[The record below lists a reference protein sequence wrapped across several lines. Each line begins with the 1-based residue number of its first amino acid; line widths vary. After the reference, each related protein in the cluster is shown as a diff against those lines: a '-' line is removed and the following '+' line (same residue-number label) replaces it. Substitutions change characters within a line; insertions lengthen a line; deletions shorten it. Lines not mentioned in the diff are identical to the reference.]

1 KERRLAGATKRDS
14 ADGAGGLD
22 GEGDQIAHD
31 MEREM
36 QCANAARFS
45 SPCAAVCGVMSAKES
60 PMSAEPAVVALEGE
74 IDLHQS
80 AQVLARLDP
89 LISARCPNIRVD
101 LAGVTYMD
109 SSGLATMIDAMQRT
123 QAYGGEFTL
132 AAIRPNVMK
141 VFQIARL

>member
-1 KERRLAGATKRDS
+1 
-14 ADGAGGLD
+14 
-22 GEGDQIAHD
+22 
-31 MEREM
+31 
-36 QCANAARFS
+36 
-45 SPCAAVCGVMSAKES
+45 
-60 PMSAEPAVVALEGE
+60 MSAEPAMVALEGE

-80 AQVLARLDP
+80 AHVLARLDP
-89 LISARCPNIRVD
+89 LISARCPSIRVD

-141 VFQIARL
+141 VFQIARLDQVFHIVP

>member
-1 KERRLAGATKRDS
+1 
-14 ADGAGGLD
+14 
-22 GEGDQIAHD
+22 
-31 MEREM
+31 
-36 QCANAARFS
+36 
-45 SPCAAVCGVMSAKES
+45 
-60 PMSAEPAVVALEGE
+60 MSAEPAVVALEGE

-89 LISARCPNIRVD
+89 LISARSPIIRVD

-123 QAYGGEFTL
+123 QAYGGEFVL

-141 VFQIARL
+141 VFQIARLDQVFRIVA